1 MSSRLSFSL
10 ALVLIAA
17 GGCNESEGPTR
28 SAASVAVPATAS
40 PPPTT
45 GPTTAPAA
53 DAVATIGRLTV
64 TRDDLDRILY
74 RSYGISLLADL
85 VELDLAK
92 DALAKHGLTLT
103 DADVADERQRSM
115 VKLFPNDKPENYAA
129 DLKQLEATKHLTD
142 AEFDLGFQTTAA
154 LRKLARPQVAGQ
166 VSDASVHQ
174 AFEILYGA
182 NRVISDIKVPNV
194 LEVAEVHRRLA
205 AGEPWGTVV
214 REMSIDPRT
223 REANGEWPP
232 FSAKTPGVPPAI
244 MEAAFGMHVGDVSKE
259 PIVEGSQYHVIKL
272 LGIIPPKVVKYDDVK
287 ADVRAQVEEQLV
299 QSAVNQFRDQLKS
312 ATLAGLTIDD
322 PTLRQS
328 WDAMIAAQ
336 SGRPGRPSPP
346 PRPTNASTRRRSR
359 RRGRESESPRRHGG
373 TEKTDASRGSKGR
386 PRMARMARM
395 NTNGIS

>member
-17 GGCNESEGPTR
+17 AGCNESEGPAR
-28 SAASVAVPATAS
+28 SSAVATPPAAA
-40 PPPTT
+40 PPTT

-53 DAVATIGRLTV
+53 ADAVATIGRITIS
-64 TRDDLDRILY
+64 RDELDRALY
-74 RSYGISLLADL
+74 RSYGINLLADL

-92 DALAKHGLTLT
+92 DALAQHGLTLT

-142 AEFDLGFQTTAA
+142 AEFDLGFRTTAA

-166 VSDASVHQ
+166 VSDAAVHQ

-205 AGEPWGTVV
+205 AGEPWGSVV

-223 REANGEWPP
+223 RDVAGQPAGEWPP

-272 LGIIPPKVVKYDDVK
+272 LGIIPPKVVRYDDVK

-299 QSAVNQFRDQLKS
+299 QSAINQFRDQLKA
-312 ATLAGLTIDD
+312 ATLAGLAIDD
-322 PTLRQS
+322 PTLRQC

-336 SGRPGRPSPP
+336 RPAGATIPAEEADQRIHQAEKP
-346 PRPTNASTRRRSR
+346 STR
-359 RRGRESESPRRHGG
+359 P
-373 TEKTDASRGSKGR
+373 
-386 PRMARMARM
+386 
-395 NTNGIS
+395 

>member
-1 MSSRLSFSL
+1 MSSRLSFPL

-17 GGCNESEGPTR
+17 AGCNESEGPSR
-28 SAASVAVPATAS
+28 STAVVTTPAAA
-40 PPPTT
+40 PPTT

-53 DAVATIGRLTV
+53 ADAVATIGQITV
-64 TRDDLDRILY
+64 SRDELDRVLY

-103 DADVADERQRSM
+103 DADVADERRRSM
-115 VKLFPNDKPENYAA
+115 EKLFPNDKPENYAA

-205 AGEPWGTVV
+205 AGEPWASVV

-223 REANGEWPP
+223 REAGGEWPP

-299 QSAVNQFRDQLKS
+299 QSAINQFRDQLKA
-312 ATLAGLTIDD
+312 ATLSGLTIED
-322 PTLRQS
+322 PTLRAS

-336 SGRPGRPSPP
+336 RPAGATIPAEEADKRIHQAEKPATRPNP
-346 PRPTNASTRRRSR
+346 
-359 RRGRESESPRRHGG
+359 
-373 TEKTDASRGSKGR
+373 
-386 PRMARMARM
+386 
-395 NTNGIS
+395 